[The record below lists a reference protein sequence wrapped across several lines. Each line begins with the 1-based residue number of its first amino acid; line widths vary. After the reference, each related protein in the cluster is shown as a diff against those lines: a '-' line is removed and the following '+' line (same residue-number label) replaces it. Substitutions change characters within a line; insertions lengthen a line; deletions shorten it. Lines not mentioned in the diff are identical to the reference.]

1 MSFLF
6 VSSDAFPGPKWL
18 ITRGL
23 WIWLPLVTK
32 SVWKQPCCAQS
43 NIPNER
49 DSLCREAWILGC
61 FINHTEIFSKVLY
74 RIGRASV
81 TWDIMKVLAIN
92 VFIFTFRKGK
102 VVNLMQPS
110 QASLAV
116 RFLEAR
122 NRKGLRAVHRWPSL
136 MRVEKALWD
145 SCWLVC
151 LVTSPIIVSGAIIAQ
166 IAQIAANI
174 PERPFCNPVIRGTAQ
189 VYQFVRWPKFGKVPE
204 NLLKKRQRFGFQ
216 DIRSPP
222 EE

>member
-32 SVWKQPCCAQS
+32 SVWKQPCCTQS

-92 VFIFTFRKGK
+92 VFIFTFTLGRERLWIWC
-102 VVNLMQPS
+102 N
-110 QASLAV
+110 QAKPA
-116 RFLEAR
+116 
-122 NRKGLRAVHRWPSL
+122 W
-136 MRVEKALWD
+136 LWD
-145 SCWLVC
+145 FLRHEIEKDWERSIVDRAWWEWKRLFETVVG
-151 LVTSPIIVSGAIIAQ
+151 LFVLSPAQ
-166 IAQIAANI
+166 
-174 PERPFCNPVIRGTAQ
+174 
-189 VYQFVRWPKFGKVPE
+189 
-204 NLLKKRQRFGFQ
+204 
-216 DIRSPP
+216 
-222 EE
+222 